1 MTTGI
6 PEERTLDVLVR
17 RVRRE
22 PLLSQSQSRRTVPHR
37 ASLGTAFIGIGAS
50 LVVGIRAIYG
60 FVWFLGHWHDYS
72 DPLPGLIAWIALITL
87 LAATFITARLV
98 GDTMPDWVFAIF
110 LLVLAGVIVLDLY
123 SVWPLHDIGS
133 FATSSLAAV
142 MALLVVLTLR
152 RTIELVVA
160 AILAGVG
167 LAVAIVVNTP
177 LGPDTIAPGLTA
189 LATAVLPVVIGVVI
203 VSGFRRMVPIEL
215 DRALV
220 QSTVSAP
227 RFAVGMLASEELAR
241 LDLAAEDLLDSV
253 ASGRIPLPLKP
264 RTASVAASLATEL
277 RLHLIEGRRETW
289 LYHAVTE
296 SELLGR
302 SVTLDDKGSLAGL
315 LDANQRDG
323 LLGAIWLLI
332 SDTAKPSGSRTV
344 QVVIGPIIPQAN
356 PAFGKLIRVPIAIT
370 TTGVARNR
378 IDPSTWDAVR
388 KVGRYSD
395 STQNASLRV
404 DIECF
409 VANPAEL

>member
-1 MTTGI
+1 VTTGI
-6 PEERTLDVLVR
+6 PEERTLDALVR

-22 PLLSQSQSRRTVPHR
+22 PLISQSRRAVPHR

-50 LVVGIRAIYG
+50 LVVAIRAIYG
-60 FVWFLGHWHDYS
+60 FAWFVGQWGAYP
-72 DPLPGLIAWIALITL
+72 DPIPALVAWIVLITL

-98 GDTMPDWVFAIF
+98 GDRMPSWVFAIF
-110 LLVLAGVIVLDLY
+110 LLVLVFVVLLDLRA
-123 SVWPLHDIGS
+123 VWPLHDIGS
-133 FATSSLAAV
+133 HATAALSAV

-152 RTIELVVA
+152 RTTEVLVATSVGA
-160 AILAGVG
+160 VG
-167 LAVAIVVNTP
+167 LAVAIVLNTP
-177 LGPDTIAPGLTA
+177 LDADTLAPQVTA
-189 LATAVLPVVIGVVI
+189 LASAVLPVVIGVVI
-203 VSGFRRMVPIEL
+203 VRGFRRMVQIEL

-264 RTASVAASLATEL
+264 KTASVAASLATEL

-302 SVTLDDKGSLAGL
+302 SVTLDDKSSLAGL

-344 QVVIGPIIPQAN
+344 RVVIGPIVPEAN
-356 PAFGKLIRVPIAIT
+356 PAFGKLIRIPISIT

-409 VANPAEL
+409 VDNPAEL